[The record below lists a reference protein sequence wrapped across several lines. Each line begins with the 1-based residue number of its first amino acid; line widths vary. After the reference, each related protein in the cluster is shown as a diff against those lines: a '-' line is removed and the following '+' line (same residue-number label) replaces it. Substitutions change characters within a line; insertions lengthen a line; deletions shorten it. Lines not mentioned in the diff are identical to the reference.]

1 MTLTLMLFW
10 PVVVA
15 LAETAFALEVLVCE
29 EPLSAPG
36 LPTRTEM
43 LTFVGFVWT
52 AVAAD
57 EDTSGAAPEV
67 IVDGADDAEETL
79 LGQADAH

>member
-15 LAETAFALEVLVCE
+15 LAETAFAVDVLACE
-29 EPLSAPG
+29 EMLSAPG

-57 EDTSGAAPEV
+57 EEMSGAAPEV
-67 IVDGADDAEETL
+67 IVDGADGAGETL
-79 LGQADAH
+79 LGQALAH